1 MGRAAINFHKS
12 YQTLAVF
19 TVSAFDAEF
28 LKSEHRH
35 AHADEIAR
43 AEVAVRLFGIGG
55 DIRREISS
63 VVVVCR

>member
-1 MGRAAINFHKS
+1 MLFRS
-12 YQTLAVF
+12 
-19 TVSAFDAEF
+19 DAEF
-28 LKSEHRH
+28 LKTEHRH